1 LEKID
6 FIVIGGGPAGY
17 SCAKFL
23 SLSGKKTV
31 LVEKDEIGGICL
43 NRGCIPTKTILSSLK
58 RFSGFLKGIK
68 GGEFVAKG
76 DVALSTENIIK
87 RKENVVRILKNGLL
101 SELQKAGVKIIKGF
115 AKFEDEKVL
124 DVDGKKFSADGIVIA
139 VGSSPL
145 LPPPLKKTD
154 RIIFAEESFD
164 IMKNPPSNICIIGGG
179 AIGCEMAQIF
189 SALGSR
195 VTVVEIMEHI
205 LPFLDKEIADTLRR
219 EMEKTGIKI
228 LSNRRVESFEENG
241 SSVKLRLSGGEEI
254 AAELVLIAAGRTA
267 NTENLNLRGIETQR
281 GWIRVNENF
290 ETSVSGIYAIGDCN
304 GISLTAYGGYIQAVV
319 LSNLINGEKRTYP
332 GEFIPGG
339 IFTNPE
345 VAWAGLTSKEALKRG
360 YEIGERSSLVRE
372 IGRAHAE
379 GEIGGIAKI
388 TFEKR
393 TKRVLGVQIVS
404 PHATEII
411 NYLGTLILKGV
422 TVEDIAFTHHLHPT
436 FSEVIWEASLKGIF
450 DRNV

>member
-1 LEKID
+1 MEKID

-23 SLSGKKTV
+23 SLSGKKTI
-31 LVEKDEIGGICL
+31 LLEKDEIGGVCL

-58 RFSGFLKGIK
+58 KFSGFLKGVK
-68 GGEFVAKG
+68 GGEFIAKG
-76 DVALSTENIIK
+76 DVILSREDLIK

-189 SALGSR
+189 STLGSK
-195 VTVVEIMEHI
+195 VTIVEIMEHI
-205 LPFLDKEIADTLRR
+205 LPFLDKDVADTLRR
-219 EMEKTGIKI
+219 EMEKAGIKI
-228 LSNRRVESFEENG
+228 LSNRKVESFEENG
-241 SSVKLRLSGGEEI
+241 NFVKLRLNSGEEI
-254 AAELVLIAAGRTA
+254 RADLVMVAAGRKA
-267 NTENLNLRGIETQR
+267 NIENLNLMGIETQK
-281 GWIRVNENF
+281 GWIKVDENL
-290 ETSVSGIYAIGDCN
+290 ETSQKGIYAIGDCN
-304 GISLTAYGGYIQAVV
+304 GISLTAYAGYLQAVF
-319 LSNLINGEKRTYP
+319 LSKFIKGDKMTYP
-332 GEFIPGG
+332 REVIPGG

-345 VAWAGLTSKEALKRG
+345 VAWVGLTSETASKMG
-360 YEIGERSSLVRE
+360 YEVDERTSLVRE
-372 IGRAHAE
+372 IGRAHAD
-379 GEIGGIAKI
+379 GEIGGLAKI
-388 TFEKR
+388 TFDKN
-393 TKRVLGVQIVS
+393 TKKVLGFQIVS

-411 NYLGTLILKGV
+411 NYLGTLLLKGIRI
-422 TVEDIAFTHHLHPT
+422 EDIAFTHHLHPT
-436 FSEVIWEASLKGIF
+436 FSEVIWEASLRGTF
-450 DRNV
+450 